1 MFMDILKKM
10 TDWKKNLSDVAALVR
25 QQQQRKK
32 TVKNRHD
39 LEENFR
45 GRKGFSD
52 NGIALT
58 EKTIRSQRKNKA
70 SYSRKNYAFSRLRF
84 INDARAEAA
93 RQKRLEHPGYE
104 KKLNSALDQVDKDV
118 AAAAKERNL
127 KLQWQDYK
135 ARPSHQ
141 KSVYLFKGYGYSDPP
156 PEEEKEQVV
165 YVAPDE
171 KKEPE
176 YMPTVSQDI
185 NGNLKFKNK
194 VDEEIYRLKNK

>member
-1 MFMDILKKM
+1 MA
-10 TDWKKNLSDVAALVR
+10 DWKNDLAVLAGKVR
-25 QQQQRKK
+25 QDQKRKK
-32 TVKNRHD
+32 TIKNKHD

-93 RQKRLEHPGYE
+93 RQKRFAQPGYD
-104 KKLNSALDQVDKDV
+104 KKINSALEQVEKDA
-118 AAAAKERNL
+118 AAAAKARDL
-127 KLQWQDYK
+127 KLQWADYK
-135 ARPSHQ
+135 SRPSHQ
-141 KSVYLFKGYGYSDPP
+141 SSYHLGGNAYMGDYK
-156 PEEEKEQVV
+156 EEEPSQPVEYIYPV
-165 YVAPDE
+165 E

-176 YMPTVSQDI
+176 YKPKFSQDV

-194 VDEEIYRLKNK
+194 VEEEIYRLKNNKL

>member
-1 MFMDILKKM
+1 MILQIVQDRALDVFMDILKKM

-58 EKTIRSQRKNKA
+58 EKTIRSQ
-70 SYSRKNYAFSRLRF
+70 
-84 INDARAEAA
+84 
-93 RQKRLEHPGYE
+93 
-104 KKLNSALDQVDKDV
+104 
-118 AAAAKERNL
+118 RNL